1 MFYFATKEIFVLEES
16 FSGFDLGDYYIDRDW
31 KEQESIKDLH
41 EVDILVF
48 YCPLRYMEKG
58 PE

>member
-16 FSGFDLGDYYIDRDW
+16 FSSFGLGDYYIDCDW

-48 YCPLRYMEKG
+48 YCPLHYMKKG